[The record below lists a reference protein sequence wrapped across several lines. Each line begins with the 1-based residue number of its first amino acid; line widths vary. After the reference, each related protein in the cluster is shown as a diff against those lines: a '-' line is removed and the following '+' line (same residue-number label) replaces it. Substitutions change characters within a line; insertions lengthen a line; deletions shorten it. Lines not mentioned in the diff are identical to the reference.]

1 QAAMNAC
8 QGKDVPLEIIEKWLR
23 DSDWRV
29 RQAAMNACQGKDVPL
44 EIIEKGLRDSDW
56 RVRRAA
62 MNACQKNGIQIPV
75 IRTVEPPE
83 RVYKKCAFGVIV
95 VAEIPATAQI
105 RGTATGKCRAS
116 EAVIVDVIGDI
127 AGEKIGISKHDN
139 QTIYEI
145 GDHVV
150 IDDFDYSDEECST
163 GYHFFFTQEQAEQY

>member
-1 QAAMNAC
+1 MSNNKKIQ
-8 QGKDVPLEIIEKWLR
+8 DVPLDVIERWLK

-29 RQAAMNACQGKDVPL
+29 RQ
-44 EIIEKGLRDSDW
+44 
-56 RVRRAA
+56 AA

-116 EAVIVDVIGDI
+116 EAVIVDVIGD
-127 AGEKIGISKHDN
+127 
-139 QTIYEI
+139 
-145 GDHVV
+145 HVV
-150 IDDFDYSDEECST
+150 IEDFDYSDEECST